1 MQKII
6 LFFVLVFFVSSC
18 SVFRK
23 TKITPEVAGDIA
35 NIYERVKNE
44 NISEKNFNI
53 RRVDIEFISGN
64 NNEKLMAN
72 VKFRKP
78 SEYLISIRTRTGIEG
93 IRLFITGDTV
103 IINDR
108 INRKVLYGSM
118 ETVGSRYGIS
128 MDMIKM
134 VSGDML
140 NGFYILGMDSDK
152 KNNFL
157 MFEGDLGGKK
167 VSGRI
172 DTGLG
177 KIKEADIEGSGIF
190 EEWHIEYDEF
200 TEVDGIVIPQKV
212 VIENEVRD
220 IVVRMNIKN
229 VEFDDTEIP
238 EFIPGSRYERIM
250 IR

>member
-1 MQKII
+1 
-6 LFFVLVFFVSSC
+6 
-18 SVFRK
+18 
-23 TKITPEVAGDIA
+23 
-35 NIYERVKNE
+35 
-44 NISEKNFNI
+44 
-53 RRVDIEFISGN
+53 
-64 NNEKLMAN
+64 
-72 VKFRKP
+72 
-78 SEYLISIRTRTGIEG
+78 
-93 IRLFITGDTV
+93 
-103 IINDR
+103 
-108 INRKVLYGSM
+108 M

-140 NGFYILGMDSDK
+140 NGFYILRMDSDK

-172 DTGLG
+172 DTALG